1 MKSIIKLMVIYV
13 LRIIMYILRVFPVN
27 KKRIIFSSY
36 RGYQYACNPKY
47 ISEYLL
53 REHLGE
59 YEIIWAFQKPCK
71 YEFLRNQGV
80 RLVGYNSLKRFYY
93 EATAKFSVNNIGSFS
108 YLPRRRGQEHINTW
122 HSGFDITGC
131 ALTEPRNDKIMCKTL
146 LMSSAETTLFLAS
159 NKWFSDF
166 ALQAQFGYH
175 GEVLKY
181 GLPRSDD
188 LVNGKKEQLEKRMR
202 KYLGVSEDTII
213 FMYGPT
219 WRYGGIKDNPHI
231 DFRQISQV
239 LEKKYEDNYLI
250 IKRSHHLAKEKVTE
264 DKHIRDL
271 TDYPNVEEI
280 MSAVNIFVSDY
291 SSLIWDASL
300 VHAYVI
306 LFAPDVDQY
315 AIERT
320 MYKPIEEWGYPVA
333 FTQKELNERL
343 MEADLPKGIT
353 NANNFLE
360 MYGSYETGKAA
371 EQFYNWMRSRK

>member
-1 MKSIIKLMVIYV
+1 
-13 LRIIMYILRVFPVN
+13 MYILRVFPIN
-27 KKRIIFSSY
+27 EKRIVFSSY
-36 RGYQYACNPKY
+36 RGYQYACNPRY

-53 REHLGE
+53 REHPDE
-59 YEIIWAFQKPCK
+59 YEIIWAFQKPYNYK
-71 YEFLRNQGV
+71 FLKDQGIKLV
-80 RLVGYNSLKRFYY
+80 RYNSLKRFYY

-108 YLPRRRGQEHINTW
+108 YLPRRRGQDHINTW

-166 ALQAQFGYH
+166 ALQVQFGYH
-175 GEVLKY
+175 GEVLTY

-188 LVNGKKEQLEKRMR
+188 LVNEKKIQLDKRMR
-202 KYLGVSEDTII
+202 KYLAVSENTII

-219 WRYGGIKDNPHI
+219 WRYGGIKNNPHM
-231 DFRQISQV
+231 DLLQV
-239 LEKKYEDNYLI
+239 SRILEKKYGENYLI
-250 IKRSHHLAKEKVTE
+250 IKRSHHLAKEKVPE
-264 DKHIRDL
+264 NEHIKDM

-280 MSAVNIFVSDY
+280 MPAVNIFVSDY

-300 VHAYVI
+300 VHAYII
-306 LFAPDVDQY
+306 LFAPDIKQY
-315 AIERT
+315 TIERT

-333 FTQKELNERL
+333 FTQEELNERL
-343 MEADLPKGIT
+343 MEADLQKGIV

-371 EQFYNWMRSRK
+371 EWFYSWMSSRK